1 MAFDSL
7 QAPATII
14 NNDKLISMAGNLMAK
29 KKAEKDAYSKIFIQT
44 FRIYLFKTSS
54 AMTWFQ

>member
-29 KKAEKDAYSKIFIQT
+29 KKAEEIATQKALTDEIAKLDASKI
-44 FRIYLFKTSS
+44 R
-54 AMTWFQ
+54 